1 MQASGSEWRANPS
14 HSLRG
19 AESGPGALTEHRNA
33 EVPDGPAARV
43 RPGNVARSA
52 DARPVRRTP
61 SPARIRVHPTR
72 TPVADERA
80 SPRWPGPGRQA
91 ADALPGAH
99 EDHSGGPGNS
109 PRCRRRTS
117 HAQLIRLFWPV
128 PHSLADTS
136 IMACLFLQMLPCGKS
151 GPRRDLQR
159 PRQPAAAQAVPAT
172 AGGRSRCRTRK
183 TARVTPAPSLSG
195 GPHSACR
202 AGGGLTRAFLV
213 SPAHCFRVDM
223 KVRALRMSAGDE
235 DRSHGPSTEP
245 SSCRPPSAG
254 YCAGWGPGPGV
265 RPRAD
270 SDSDTRS
277 GGIGGGAEAPRSGLG
292 ARDGDRQVAFNGRAR
307 RLGWRKQVRRKAEC
321 TERAVS
327 RETGA
332 EGRSAR
338 SMPPRFQATFGCDY
352 FWLCLLLALSASC
365 AACFWFLQC

>member
-91 ADALPGAH
+91 ADALPGAY
-99 EDHSGGPGNS
+99 EAHSGGPGNS
-109 PRCRRRTS
+109 PHCWRRTS
-117 HAQLIRLFWPV
+117 RAQLIPLFWPV

-195 GPHSACR
+195 PDGR
-202 AGGGLTRAFLV
+202 A
-213 SPAHCFRVDM
+213 
-223 KVRALRMSAGDE
+223 ALRL
-235 DRSHGPSTEP
+235 PS
-245 SSCRPPSAG
+245 R
-254 YCAGWGPGPGV
+254 
-265 RPRAD
+265 
-270 SDSDTRS
+270 
-277 GGIGGGAEAPRSGLG
+277 
-292 ARDGDRQVAFNGRAR
+292 R
-307 RLGWRKQVRRKAEC
+307 RLDQS
-321 TERAVS
+321 VS
-327 RETGA
+327 RES
-332 EGRSAR
+332 SAL
-338 SMPPRFQATFGCDY
+338 FQG
-352 FWLCLLLALSASC
+352 
-365 AACFWFLQC
+365 

>member
-128 PHSLADTS
+128 PHGLADTS

-159 PRQPAAAQAVPAT
+159 PRQPAAAPSVPAT

-195 GPHSACR
+195 PDGR
-202 AGGGLTRAFLV
+202 A
-213 SPAHCFRVDM
+213 
-223 KVRALRMSAGDE
+223 ALRL
-235 DRSHGPSTEP
+235 PS
-245 SSCRPPSAG
+245 R
-254 YCAGWGPGPGV
+254 
-265 RPRAD
+265 
-270 SDSDTRS
+270 
-277 GGIGGGAEAPRSGLG
+277 
-292 ARDGDRQVAFNGRAR
+292 R
-307 RLGWRKQVRRKAEC
+307 RLDQS
-321 TERAVS
+321 VS
-327 RETGA
+327 RES
-332 EGRSAR
+332 SA
-338 SMPPRFQATFGCDY
+338 
-352 FWLCLLLALSASC
+352 LL
-365 AACFWFLQC
+365 QG